1 MHTKTDA
8 SFYFEF
14 SNQLIS
20 NNPESFNNR
29 LTALSKLGSKVI
41 KFNGD
46 GYSWIFVKPDSLTP
60 LECTIHEDFPNSS
73 ILFYGSLYSAVSTK
87 GFKSAF
93 REITSVDKLICLL
106 RTLSGSFSGMIFLK
120 KTRSILA
127 FSDQFGIKKL
137 YYHIGPKK
145 TIISSNI
152 MLVARLTDSSCIS
165 NLAFS
170 SILYC
175 GHIFCDSILDNV
187 AQVNAACYVSI
198 SSGYA
203 KEEEYV
209 KYPKVRNTT
218 FKKAISS
225 LQEVHT
231 GFWERIQPAIGDD
244 IALLLSRGKDA
255 RVVLKHMLQ
264 ANMQPKTFSF
274 YRKDNPLYPF
284 VSFLLS
290 WTDDCDAAN
299 QIANSLNVSFKKLQI
314 PNNYLL
320 QNLDRIVELNHGTP
334 LHWEFLAAA
343 ELIQSKYTTTG
354 FVGDAIA
361 GKSHH
366 YYLMNKIKTASEYGL
381 IEFRNAGSVDS
392 YKQISNILKETDYTD
407 LISPDEMG
415 SLWQK
420 QYDICN
426 SDDLN
431 IIFQQGLFRTRVL
444 GRTGSTFDQ
453 MRLFT
458 HPIYPYLDT
467 SIIEAYRSLP
477 EKYLRWEKAHVA
489 LLVDDSRFNSVN
501 TTRLKVTVKQEL
513 AMLEILGVLRKA
525 DTLMKHKKN
534 SKVNPS
540 KTKDEALKQTLL
552 DLQLDPLAV
561 QKIFALP
568 QTSGF
573 YQTVVN
579 LTSAL
584 RIKKSVFNIVKSHH
598 LSK

>member
-1 MHTKTDA
+1 MTNTQ
-8 SFYFEF
+8 SPGFILELCENSTCYSQNEF
-14 SNQLIS
+14 NDSAPN
-20 NNPESFNNR
+20 
-29 LTALSKLGSKVI
+29 LSELGHKI
-41 KFNGD
+41 ICDQGIN
-46 GYSWIFVKPDSLTP
+46 YRWIFYVPSDLSP
-60 LECTIHEDFPNSS
+60 LDFIIHQDNDDKV
-73 ILFYGSLYSAVSTK
+73 ILFYGSLYHQYNSIDVSDELN
-87 GFKSAF
+87 SV
-93 REITSVDKLICLL
+93 TSKESLFVLL
-106 RTLSGSFSGMIFLK
+106 GKLSGSFSGLIHLK
-120 KTRSILA
+120 RQNITYG
-127 FSDQFGIKKL
+127 FVDQFGIKKF
-137 YYHIGPKK
+137 YYYKSLN
-145 TIISSNI
+145 TIIFSSHILLLAKLENI
-152 MLVARLTDSSCIS
+152 SSLS
-165 NLAFS
+165 NRAFS

-187 AQVNAACYVSI
+187 AQVNAACCVSI
-198 SSGYA
+198 SSRYA
-203 KEEEYV
+203 IEDEYV
-209 KYPKVRNTT
+209 KYPNVKNTT
-218 FKKAISS
+218 FKKAVSS

-231 GFWERIQPAIGDD
+231 GFWNRIQPVIGNDLT
-244 IALLLSRGKDA
+244 LLLSRGKDA
-255 RVVLKHMLQ
+255 RVLLKHMLL
-264 ANMQPKTFSF
+264 ANIQPQTASF

-290 WTDDCDAAN
+290 WTDDCNAAY
-299 QIANSLNVSFKKLQI
+299 QIANSLKVPFEKLQI
-314 PNNYLL
+314 PNSYLL

-381 IEFRNAGSVDS
+381 IEFTNAGSVDS
-392 YKQISNILKETDYTD
+392 YKQIYNILKETEFAD
-407 LISPDEMG
+407 LSSPEEMG

-420 QYDICN
+420 QYSICN

-444 GRTGSTFDQ
+444 GRTGPTFDQ

-458 HPIYPYLDT
+458 HPIYPYLDS

-477 EKYLRWEKAHVA
+477 EKYLRWGKAHVA
-489 LLVDDSRFNSVN
+489 LLVDDSRFNSIN

-513 AMLEILGVLRKA
+513 AMLELLGVLRKV
-525 DTLMKHKKN
+525 DTFMKHKKS
-534 SKVNPS
+534 SKINPS
-540 KTKDEALKQTLL
+540 QTKDLTLKQTLL
-552 DLQLDPLAV
+552 DLQLDPLIV

-568 QTSGF
+568 RTSGF

-584 RIKKSVFNIVKSHH
+584 RIKKSVYSIVISHNMN
-598 LSK
+598 K